1 MKKLILIATAILM
14 VSAFNSSAQTQN
26 KDLNKALSDAQKKA
40 QAELDK
46 YMGKNKPLT
55 NGEVI
60 SGLKEALSVGTKN
73 STASTSKM
81 DGFYKNPLVFIP
93 FPPEAEKVK
102 STVVSLGMQKQVD
115 EFVMTLNR
123 AAEEASKEA
132 APVFLDAIKTM
143 SITDGFKILKG
154 ADNAATVYLKD
165 KTSVKLNEKFTP
177 IIKKAIDKVQV
188 TKYWNP
194 VITTYNKVP
203 GVQKMNPDLEKYITL
218 KAMEGLFKLIA
229 KEETRIRKDPA
240 AQVTALLKRV
250 FGKK

>member
-1 MKKLILIATAILM
+1 MKKITLIAVVLIM
-14 VSAFNSSAQTQN
+14 ISAFNSFSQTNN
-26 KDLNKALSDAQKKA
+26 KEVNKALEDAKKKA
-40 QAELDK
+40 QKELDK
-46 YMGKNKPLT
+46 YTNKPKPLT
-55 NGEVI
+55 NDEVI
-60 SGLKEALSVGTKN
+60 RGLREALSVGTKN
-73 STASTSKM
+73 STAATSKV

-102 STVVSLGMQKQVD
+102 SIVVNLGMQKQVD

-132 APVFLDAIKTM
+132 APIFLEAIKGM
-143 SITDGFKILKG
+143 SISDGFKILKG
-154 ADNAATVYLKD
+154 ADNAATTYLQD
-165 KTSVKLNEKFTP
+165 KTTASLTEKFNP
-177 IIKKAIDKVQV
+177 VIKKAIDKVQV

-203 GVQKMNPDLEKYITL
+203 GVQKQNPNLEKYITA

-229 KEETRIRKDPA
+229 GEEKKIRKDPL
-240 AQVTALLKRV
+240 AQVSALLKKV